1 MIIIE
6 VIYFIEHLNVW
17 DTLNIINYI
26 ALRIFPS
33 TVENRT
39 CIYLWVSG
47 KLIWFIFFLMP
58 YSWNIFDVNT
68 SMSFRLSRWC
78 DTHVS
83 SGVTQ
88 ALSTLVVMWC
98 CRRHHASPVPYPST
112 RREGTG
118 SMGVLCLGGNRVWET
133 HLYGHIGY
141 FTWVVDLTS
150 GASPLFWYLLQWRLV
165 FIFVNI
171 LTSGASPF
179 LWDFPYEGFVNTCM
193 QRISWLLE
201 NGKA

>member
-1 MIIIE
+1 MHDLFRKSSLIFWVEIIISPMNGSWKWF
-6 VIYFIEHLNVW
+6 VLIYFKYVNVW

-58 YSWNIFDVNT
+58 YSWNIYDVNA
-68 SMSFRLSRWC
+68 SMSFHLSRWC

-88 ALSTLVVMWC
+88 ALSAFGWCDVVDGITQ
-98 CRRHHASPVPYPST
+98 ALYPI
-112 RREGTG
+112 RQLDVKVQG
-118 SMGVLCLGGNRVWET
+118 VWE
-133 HLYGHIGY
+133 YYAWEAIESGR
-141 FTWVVDLTS
+141 LTYM
-150 GASPLFWYLLQWRLV
+150 A
-165 FIFVNI
+165 I
-171 LTSGASPF
+171 
-179 LWDFPYEGFVNTCM
+179 
-193 QRISWLLE
+193 
-201 NGKA
+201 